1 VKNCP
6 KLNFNP
12 KEFFRCCCVAN
23 WKTIYHV
30 LIPFSFMLKLYFK
43 KCCCNTNL
51 SAWHSESR
59 GPNRVPHAPPLWYT
73 HKLGKKWTVVT
84 SSECESFL
92 SFFSRACVWE
102 TSCWALWG
110 EVNRKNVKITCD
122 KSWVEH
128 GSGIVII
135 FGANLCFKKFIS
147 KLIKSF
153 QNNENF

>member
-92 SFFSRACVWE
+92 SFFFLVLVFERRHA
-102 TSCWALWG
+102 G
-110 EVNRKNVKITCD
+110 HYEVRWTGRMWKLRVTRLSGAWKWNCD
-122 KSWVEH
+122 NIWS
-128 GSGIVII
+128 
-135 FGANLCFKKFIS
+135 
-147 KLIKSF
+147 
-153 QNNENF
+153 